1 MKEVVQKMSGVEAS
15 DEITPQQLEAL
26 AGGELLRAEVLTFF
40 YHLIRID
47 NIVLMN
53 KKYNI
58 LIIIILFF
66 LNVFLDTL

>member
-40 YHLIRID
+40 YHLLRID
-47 NIVLMN
+47 NIVLN

-58 LIIIILFF
+58 LIIMVSFF

>member
-40 YHLIRID
+40 YHLLRID
-47 NIVLMN
+47 NIVLN

-58 LIIIILFF
+58 LIIM
-66 LNVFLDTL
+66 V

>member
-40 YHLIRID
+40 YHLLRID
-47 NIVLMN
+47 NIVLN

-58 LIIIILFF
+58 LIIMVSFF
-66 LNVFLDTL
+66 LHVFLDTL